1 MLSQQQGV
9 EGAGA
14 GCPDMIDHHVKIGF
28 MAFLEK
34 EESDLPAAF
43 YSIKNF

>member
-9 EGAGA
+9 EGAG
-14 GCPDMIDHHVKIGF
+14 GPDMIDHHVKIGF

-34 EESDLPAAF
+34 VESYLPTAF
-43 YSIKNF
+43 YLIKNF